1 MKKFT
6 IYFELF
12 GKKMKTT
19 VLSDTE
25 ENAKKQVKDK
35 IIFHKIEKESEF
47 IDHFIDH
54 FMDILS
60 GKKK

>member
-6 IYFELF
+6 IYFEF
-12 GKKMKTT
+12 YGRNMKAT
-19 VLSDTE
+19 VLSDNE
-25 ENAKKQVKDK
+25 ENAKKQLKNN

-47 IDHFIDH
+47 FDD
-54 FMDILS
+54 FMDILN

>member
-6 IYFELF
+6 IYFEF
-12 GKKMKTT
+12 YGRNMKAT
-19 VLSDTE
+19 VLSDNE
-25 ENAKKQVKDK
+25 ENAKKQLKNN

-47 IDHFIDH
+47 IDHF
-54 FMDILS
+54 MDILN